1 MIAGMESQRT
11 RDSVRDRRIK
21 RVVELLPPATLL
33 DELPLGDERAA
44 AVVRGREEVAAVLD
58 RDDDRLLVVAGPCSV
73 HDPEA
78 RSTTPIASPRV
89 AADLGDDLLVAMRVY
104 FEKPRTTVGWK
115 GLINDPHLD
124 GSGDVN
130 SGLRIARELLLDV
143 LDVGPLGRLRV
154 PRSDHSA
161 VHRRH
166 RRLGGDRRADER
178 EPDPP
183 PARLRALDADRVQE
197 PNRRQRAGRGR
208 RGPRRGRPARVRG
221 HRRRGGPGDPL
232 HGGKPRWPRDPARRR
247 RWAELRRRRR
257 SRARSSCFARRACP
271 SGW

>member
-21 RVVELLPPATLL
+21 RVVELVPPATLL

-78 RSTTPIASPRV
+78 ALDYAQSPRRRGGRPRRRPAGRDAGLLRE
-89 AADLGDDLLVAMRVY
+89 AAHDRRLEGAHQRPP
-104 FEKPRTTVGWK
+104 PRR
-115 GLINDPHLD
+115 
-124 GSGDVN
+124 
-130 SGLRIARELLLDV
+130 LRRRQLRPADRPRAPARRPRRRPV
-143 LDVGPLGRLRV
+143 GRLRV
-154 PRSDHSA
+154 PRSDHPA

-178 EPDPP
+178 EPDAP

-208 RGPRRGRPARVRG
+208 RRPRRGRPARVRG

-232 HGGKPRWPRDPARRR
+232 HDGKPAT
-247 RWAELRRRRR
+247 AT
-257 SRARSSCFARRACP
+257 
-271 SGW
+271 